1 MVNDMNFEIGKVVE
15 YSNKEGKIL
24 TKEGQKYLFL
34 EKDLKTDI
42 NIKDL
47 VIFRPEL
54 VNDVNRAYFVRNLN
68 KYLNNSN
75 NKNNVKRYLKSK
87 NYEV

>member
-1 MVNDMNFEIGKVVE
+1 MNFEIGKVVE

-47 VIFRPEL
+47 VIP
-54 VNDVNRAYFVRNLN
+54 
-68 KYLNNSN
+68 
-75 NKNNVKRYLKSK
+75 
-87 NYEV
+87 